1 MVLIYTV
8 ASESGFTTISDQ
20 VLGALVHLLVL
31 VFGFAGDRSASVF
44 ILISNFSYERYFMTY
59 KKAVIQNVLYY
70 KKPKYK
76 KLRHTMPKNI
86 RNI

>member
-31 VFGFAGDRSASVF
+31 VFGFAGDGSASVF
-44 ILISNFSYERYFMTY
+44 ILISNFSPVRFCSS
-59 KKAVIQNVLYY
+59 
-70 KKPKYK
+70 
-76 KLRHTMPKNI
+76 
-86 RNI
+86 